1 MQLVYGHEK
10 VKLEKIK
17 EIIKGSKLVC
27 KETADA
33 FEKTKQRE
41 IREVKFHIFTSSR
54 VCAPRNV
61 RNDPTI
67 RSKTLSFMFFLNY
80 KSRSQE
86 SSNVFFLLL
95 FSCKSTYQ

>member
-27 KETADA
+27 KETNDF

-41 IREVKFHIFTSSR
+41 IREVRFHIFSPR
-54 VCAPRNV
+54 VGFVPPGMSA
-61 RNDPTI
+61 TI
-67 RSKTLSFMFFLNY
+67 L
-80 KSRSQE
+80 Q
-86 SSNVFFLLL
+86 
-95 FSCKSTYQ
+95 